1 MSSQESFKK
10 CFADLCADRAGNA
23 VIEASKEVGY
33 VEVIDNLNSIRKQVE
48 RLIGP
53 DLMIRLSDA
62 YGYKQINDTNAAY
75 EQGMRD
81 GLRLNK
87 IMVGACL

>member
-1 MSSQESFKK
+1 MSAQESFKE
-10 CFADLCADRAGNA
+10 CFADLCASRAGDA
-23 VIEASKEVGY
+23 VMVVSRTSGY
-33 VEVIDNLNSIRKQVE
+33 VEVLDNLNSVRKQIE
-48 RLIGP
+48 KLIGP
-53 DLMIRLSDA
+53 ELMIRLSDA

-87 IMVGACL
+87 IMGGSCL

>member
-1 MSSQESFKK
+1 MEKSFKD
-10 CFADLCADRAGNA
+10 CFTDLCASRAGDA
-23 VIEASKEVGY
+23 VMMASRTNSY
-33 VEVIDNLNSIRKQVE
+33 VEVLDNLNSVRKQVE
-48 RLIGP
+48 KLVGP

-81 GLRLNK
+81 GLRLNR
-87 IMVGACL
+87 IMGGACL